1 MMEHQLR
8 GREMA
13 QQGSELAASLREQ
26 PQVIH
31 LATRKNLLC
40 IKLGVVLQMV
50 SIALLARGNSVP
62 GPLVLGMMS
71 PRTELCGGK
80 CPHCPPPS
88 PPFRRLWSA
97 YGLVACSPEEKSSL
111 EGVASITTNGVLG
124 VQYGK
129 VTQNT
134 KSFGLRI
141 YGLHGV
147 ILMHTQLHDVRSH
160 IIIIILEIGIC
171 SK

>member
-50 SIALLARGNSVP
+50 SIAPLARGNSVP

-80 CPHCPPPS
+80 CPHCPPPPPPPPS
-88 PPFRRLWSA
+88 PLPPVPPPMVCLWSGGMLPRRKELSRRRGKYYDKRGAGGAIRKSYAKYKIIRTA
-97 YGLVACSPEEKSSL
+97 YIRFTRCNSNAHAVA
-111 EGVASITTNGVLG
+111 
-124 VQYGK
+124 
-129 VTQNT
+129 
-134 KSFGLRI
+134 
-141 YGLHGV
+141 
-147 ILMHTQLHDVRSH
+147 
-160 IIIIILEIGIC
+160 
-171 SK
+171 